1 MDMTFRWYGQNDPVT
16 LEYIS
21 QIPLMSGVVT
31 AVYDVPVGQVWPLE
45 RIMALKQTVNAKNL
59 KMEVIESVPVH
70 EDIKMGAPNRDALI
84 ENYCATIRN
93 LGAAG
98 VKVICY
104 NFMPVF
110 DWLRS
115 DLKMKTPDGATCLA
129 YDQKTVNA
137 MDPAK
142 GELSLPGWDESYTKE
157 QLQDLLNAY
166 KSIDENQL
174 MENLIYFLKKIIPV
188 CEECDVKMAI
198 HPDDPPWSMFG
209 LPRIITGEAGIDK
222 MFAAVDSKYNGLTLC
237 TGSLGCSPK
246 NDMVK
251 MAAKY
256 AKMGRIHFLHARNIR
271 FTGEAKFNES
281 PHPTACGSLD
291 MYGIMKA
298 LYDNGFDGYT
308 RPDHGRNIWGEDGR
322 PGYGLYDRALGASY
336 INGLWEAIVKGD
348 KK

>member
-1 MDMTFRWYGQNDPVT
+1 MDMTFRWYGENDPVT

-31 AVYDVPVGQVWPLE
+31 AIYDVPVGQVWPLE
-45 RIMALKQTVNAKNL
+45 RIIALKQTVNAKNL

-115 DLKMKTPDGATCLA
+115 DLKLTPPDGATCLA

-166 KSIDENQL
+166 KYIDENQL

-188 CEECDVKMAI
+188 CEGCDDKMAI
-198 HPDDPPWSMFG
+198 HKDDPPWSMFG

-222 MFAAVDSKYNGLTLC
+222 MFAAVDSKYNGL
-237 TGSLGCSPK
+237 SL
-246 NDMVK
+246 
-251 MAAKY
+251 
-256 AKMGRIHFLHARNIR
+256 
-271 FTGEAKFNES
+271 
-281 PHPTACGSLD
+281 
-291 MYGIMKA
+291 
-298 LYDNGFDGYT
+298 
-308 RPDHGRNIWGEDGR
+308 
-322 PGYGLYDRALGASY
+322 
-336 INGLWEAIVKGD
+336 
-348 KK
+348 